1 MEKIVLKAT
10 DGYELD
16 VHVFKVEK
24 PKAVVQLIHGMEE
37 HQERYE
43 NFVKFLNEN
52 GFSVVT
58 SNMRGHGENAPTLG
72 YFKDKGGYKL
82 LISDE
87 LTITNYIKQN
97 FEGVPIYIFAHS
109 MGTIITRVLLQE
121 NSGLYS
127 KVVLSGY
134 PNYQAATGIGIL
146 LTNVIKFFKGAKY
159 KSKLVNKLS
168 VGSFNKQIKNPKT
181 SVDWVCA
188 NEETVKNYIADPLCG
203 FGFTV
208 SAFNDLFNLVKLMHQ
223 PKRYVNVNT
232 SLPFLLLRGA
242 NDPCVGGEKGSANSI
257 NTLKKAGF
265 ANINAKV
272 YNGMRHEILNETKNA
287 LVYADALSFYNK

>member
-24 PKAVVQLIHGMEE
+24 PKAVVQLVHGMEE

-43 NFVKFLNEN
+43 KFVNFLNDN

-82 LISDE
+82 LISDQ

-97 FEGVPIYIFAHS
+97 FKGLPIYIFAHS

-134 PNYQAATGIGIL
+134 PNYQAATGMGIL

-232 SLPFLLLRGA
+232 ALPLLLLCGA
-242 NDPCVGGEKGSANSI
+242 NDPCVGGKKGSADSI

-265 ANINAKV
+265 AYITSKT
-272 YNGMRHEILNETKNA
+272 YDGMRHEILNETENA
-287 LVYADALSFYNK
+287 LVYTDTLAFYNK